1 MAQYLMRQ
9 RARSAL
15 TTAVVLLP
23 LAALLTV
30 HPLLVHGNSCGHDM
44 GFHMLSWVDA
54 AHQMAHG
61 TLYPH
66 WTTPAA
72 WNAGEPRFL
81 FYPPLSWMLGALLV
95 GAAHILH
102 LPTSIA
108 PMLYIWIALVASG
121 FAMLHLARHFVSP
134 PAALLAAA
142 LYLANPYMLFN
153 AFERSA
159 FAELLAAAWIPLLLL
174 AVLRERP
181 TIRGIAMPV
190 ALLWLTNAPA
200 AVMGCYLFALLAALR
215 VLSAAMNRGRS
226 PFQEGSSRPK
236 SALTGVP
243 VGRSLPERG
252 GRVDEVERP
261 AAALPLAATCLCG
274 TALGLTLPAFYLL
287 PAAYERRFVQVAMAM
302 IGNMRFQDGFLF
314 DRTTDPGHNAVN
326 HTVSVL
332 AIVLLATALAVI
344 SALLLRK
351 QRCVLSTEVS
361 QFHGETEW
369 RAGCRDPQ
377 LSFVTT
383 ALALLTV
390 LIAFLLVPLSTPL
403 WNHVPELA
411 FLQFPWRL
419 LTILS
424 AVLGLAIALLV
435 DNLSG
440 ATFMTRHS
448 SGMGGMTISAA
459 LVLPLLLSAV
469 GYHLYAQGCDPPDM
483 PGFID
488 SIVAS
493 HHGVMPTD
501 EYTPLHADND
511 VLRTGNPG
519 YWLTAT
525 PAAQA
530 PGTRPTEA
538 ELNPSLMNDDEDPPL
553 SQTVSTPA
561 PHHFQVHA
569 PTRGYLI
576 LNLRDYPNWDITETD
591 PNSMESYHPAHNTRD
606 DGLTALTLWYPSDYS
621 IDIRWRTTRDQ
632 MLGWAISGCGLL
644 ALGLT
649 YLRRRAV

>member
-1 MAQYLMRQ
+1 MPRVRL
-9 RARSAL
+9 L
-15 TTAVVLLP
+15 PLILLP
-23 LAALLTV
+23 LAALLTL

-44 GFHMLSWVDA
+44 GFHLLSWVDA
-54 AHQMAHG
+54 SHQIGGG

-95 GAAHILH
+95 GAAHLLH
-102 LPTSIA
+102 LPVSIA
-108 PMLYIWIALVASG
+108 PMLYIWIALAASG
-121 FAMLHLARHFVSP
+121 FAMFHLARHFVSP

-153 AFERSA
+153 ALERSA

-181 TIRGIAMPV
+181 TVRGIAVPV

-200 AVMGCYLFALLAALR
+200 AVMSCYLLALLATLRVVRCVCFSVCHSERSKESASRAERTRSALR
-215 VLSAAMNRGRS
+215 LAVTYL
-226 PFQEGSSRPK
+226 
-236 SALTGVP
+236 
-243 VGRSLPERG
+243 G
-252 GRVDEVERP
+252 GT
-261 AAALPLAATCLCG
+261 L
-274 TALGLTLPAFYLL
+274 LGLALPAFYLV
-287 PAAYERRFVQVAMAM
+287 PAAYERRFVQVDMAM

-314 DRTTDPGHNAVN
+314 DRTADAGHNAVN
-326 HTVSVL
+326 YTVSVL
-332 AIVLLATALAVI
+332 AIVLLALAVAVI
-344 SALLLRK
+344 SALLLHK
-351 QRCVLSTEVS
+351 PQR
-361 QFHGETEW
+361 G
-369 RAGCRDPQ
+369 APDGGPQ
-377 LSFVTT
+377 LSFVAT
-383 ALALLTV
+383 ALAMLTV

-419 LTILS
+419 LTVLS

-435 DNLSG
+435 DNLFGAPLMTQPSRGMSG
-440 ATFMTRHS
+440 L
-448 SGMGGMTISAA
+448 TISLT
-459 LVLPLLLSAV
+459 LVAPLILSTI
-469 GYHLYAQGCDPPDM
+469 GYRLYAQGCDPPDM

-519 YWLTAT
+519 YWLAST

-530 PGTRPTEA
+530 PGTKPTAA
-538 ELNPSLMNDDEDPPL
+538 ELNPSLMNDDEEPPL

-561 PHHFQVHA
+561 PHHLELNLPQ
-569 PTRGYLI
+569 PEDLI
-576 LNLRDYPNWDITETD
+576 LNLRDYPDWLVTLSRPHTADTD
-591 PNSMESYHPAHNTRD
+591 RPAHIQRD
-606 DGLTALTLWYPSDYS
+606 DGLLAIALPAGPST

-632 MLGWAISGCGLL
+632 MLGWLLSGCGLL

-649 YLRRRAV
+649 FRSRRINLNP